1 MKKRHIAFCALLM
14 LACLGSGAQTLEQ
27 LARKAFLDGQYAKAK
42 PMLKKCL
49 RTAPKDARINYWY
62 GASCIETGEIEEARS
77 YLEFAADHKIQ
88 NAFRYLGRYF
98 YLTRDFD
105 SSIRYLETYLSKANA
120 SDSGYN
126 EASELLQRVR
136 AEQKF
141 MRRVQKVVFVDSIVV
156 RKENLLTAFRLSP
169 ESGSL
174 RYGKELADPA
184 FKDSAQS
191 ENIAYTNEM
200 GNKVFLSIPD
210 STGNLSLA
218 TSFLMAGKWST
229 PTPLQGLPATGN
241 NCFPFLLSDGITLYF
256 ANDGDDSMG
265 GLDIFMTRY
274 NSATD
279 RFLKAENA
287 GLPFNSTANDYM
299 MAVDELNG
307 LGWFAT
313 DRRCTEGTV
322 CIYVFVWDENT
333 KDYYD
338 LETDDIS
345 TMHRA
350 AEIASI
356 AETQSDEE
364 IVRKARQALF
374 RMSVDNNPLQKT
386 SHDVTFVIDDLKDCH
401 EASDF
406 HRPEARALFEEYLSK
421 CNELSALRA
430 ELEKRREAYAAANA
444 AARLDIAKEILEMEK
459 REMELEKSLPETAK
473 QIRSLEL
480 DAISGK

>member
-14 LACLGSGAQTLEQ
+14 LVCLGSGAQTLEQ

-62 GASCIETGEIEEARS
+62 GASCIETGEIEEARP

-105 SSIRYLETYLSKANA
+105 SAIRHLETYLSKASA

-136 AEQKF
+136 AKQKF
-141 MRRVQKVVFVDSIVV
+141 MRRVQKVIFVDSIIV
-156 RKENLLTAFRLSP
+156 RKEALLTAFRLSP

-184 FKDSAQS
+184 FKDCAQS

-200 GNKVFLSIPD
+200 GNKIFLSIPD

-218 TSFLMAGKWST
+218 TSYLMAGKWST
-229 PTPLQGLPATGN
+229 PTLLQGLPATGSSSY
-241 NCFPFLLSDGITLYF
+241 PFLLSDGITLYF
-256 ANDGDDSMG
+256 ANDGDESMG

-313 DRRCTEGTV
+313 DRRCAEGMV

-356 AETQSDEE
+356 AETQNDEE
-364 IVRKARQALF
+364 IVRKARQTLF
-374 RMSVDNNPLQKT
+374 RMSVDSNPLQKT
-386 SHDVTFVIDDLKDCH
+386 SHAVTFVIDDLKDCH

-406 HRPEARALFEEYLSK
+406 HRPEARTLFEEYLSK
-421 CNELSALRA
+421 CNELSALRSD
-430 ELEKRREAYAAANA
+430 LEKKREAYASANA
-444 AARLDIAKEILEMEK
+444 AARLDISKEILEMEK
-459 REMELEKSLPETAK
+459 REMELEKILPETAK
-473 QIRSLEL
+473 RIRSLEL
-480 DAISGK
+480 GASNGI